1 MDQLLVAGM
10 ETSKDTNLKFGKVF
24 HFVDNLTF
32 LGYTKKESG
41 YLKPYEGVRIT
52 QVQSSAELGSLPCRY
67 VHKAK
72 KGGRFATWWILRKWT
87 EVSTFRKTFFTLQT
101 DVKEG
106 S

>member
-10 ETSKDTNLKFGKVF
+10 ETSKNTNLKFGKVF

-72 KGGRFATWWILRKWT
+72 KDGRFATWWILRKWT
-87 EVSTFRKTFFTLQT
+87 KISTFRKNFFTLQT

>member
-52 QVQSSAELGSLPCRY
+52 QVQVSAELGY
-67 VHKAK
+67 VICGNVQKAK
-72 KGGRFATWWILRKWT
+72 KGARFAT
-87 EVSTFRKTFFTLQT
+87 
-101 DVKEG
+101 
-106 S
+106 